1 MHGKVNMVPS
11 RGTCTLLASYR
22 GRGPGGPGRWEL
34 QSGGLQKRAYGVC
47 VREPTPGQMPHRPA
61 RGTRDPAALRRL
73 MLDSPGLLSSAR
85 DKGEPRD
92 PRALGNP
99 GFSFRR
105 GGVDLGGETPAADT
119 APMSFLPQRRAGPGE
134 PDRRTAASAAKET
147 FSPEQPGSSTLRQ
160 LSLQAPSLLFSKQA
174 PRRSRDA
181 RLLGDWARVPH
192 MEAPLLEPLGL
203 ECLAA
208 LTQPRLAASSVGSA
222 LPGPP
227 SHFSCGQFLSRAHS
241 NSIARVSCSSCKL
254 AMHRAYL

>member
-1 MHGKVNMVPS
+1 M
-11 RGTCTLLASYR
+11 
-22 GRGPGGPGRWEL
+22 
-34 QSGGLQKRAYGVC
+34 C

-61 RGTRDPAALRRL
+61 RGTRDSAALRRP
-73 MLDSPGLLSSAR
+73 MLDSPGLLSSAPA
-85 DKGEPRD
+85 KGEPRD

-160 LSLQAPSLLFSKQA
+160 LSLRTPSLLFSKQA

-208 LTQPRLAASSVGSA
+208 LTQPDSPRAQWALHCLDRPPTFPAVSFCPEHILTA
-222 LPGPP
+222 LPE
-227 SHFSCGQFLSRAHS
+227 SA
-241 NSIARVSCSSCKL
+241 ARVVS
-254 AMHRAYL
+254 